1 MTVKAQRE
9 ARLRALPRSRS
20 VLWAMIAMF
29 YVLAPLFHQFSENI
43 DTGLHAVISVSHS
56 YDGSDGNRVVPAH
69 SKVCSTASHCLLP
82 AVLLAGFSGIDASRQ
97 RQHFITKLLPDRLFL
112 SFPSPPPKS
121 AWNIG

>member
-43 DTGLHAVISVSHS
+43 DTGLHAVISVS
-56 YDGSDGNRVVPAH
+56 D
-69 SKVCSTASHCLLP
+69 LLP
-82 AVLLAGFSGIDASRQ
+82 
-97 RQHFITKLLPDRLFL
+97 
-112 SFPSPPPKS
+112 
-121 AWNIG
+121 